1 MSETPNPSI
10 QTDFRIQELTAEISK
25 LQNTIESQKTE
36 IERLNQILHNFQQHR
51 FGAHSEKTKYMKTLK
66 TIDSFQSLLSGMK
79 DYLSIR
85 YFIDRLRY
93 VKSGCQG
100 LSV

>member
-36 IERLNQILHNFQQHR
+36 IERLNQILHNF
-51 FGAHSEKTKYMKTLK
+51 
-66 TIDSFQSLLSGMK
+66 
-79 DYLSIR
+79 
-85 YFIDRLRY
+85 
-93 VKSGCQG
+93 
-100 LSV
+100 